1 MEQTS
6 TTSSTPTMQ
15 PDQFASNTK
24 LQMPYFMNTELIS
37 QMRNTSS
44 QQNLPTVSNF
54 ASNSRTQNQLI
65 SSSSL
70 NNQNGS
76 STSIANCTSLPVQ
89 SQNSINLQL
98 NTQVSQNPT
107 NQNMLVNN
115 LASPNTLA
123 NSNSNNNGTNSPTKN
138 LLVNMNNGTNQQ
150 TPLQFLNNNNFL
162 QFQIQQLQNQQQ
174 LNAALNQ
181 QNNLIGL
188 PIQNVQQNQNPQ
200 QQFMLLNMMENIQQ
214 QQQLQQMEQFNNLSN
229 LHLMAA
235 QLQSLPSIKI
245 PSCQK
250 HQHKAEPGLKFLCTS
265 PNCSYQWQLLCQN
278 CLIEHTGHEII
289 DARVFLNQV
298 KGKVTENIAATSNQ
312 FNTIENLFNQN
323 IQSLEGMQEHI
334 NNLLDT
340 LKSLQRAYFMMKLT
354 SNNDTTYLINVLK
367 EIEEP
372 SSCLNEKQLN
382 ERISSISKISQ
393 NIRQVKME
401 SFSQLISINNMSA
414 KVVNDAKQQI
424 INTQGL
430 AANLQETFS
439 HRMIGSEMK
448 ELEKKHQ
455 EEKTLEH
462 FSKLFH
468 LIKGHA
474 KKRDVI
480 NFLTWEPQTKELK
493 YSKDIKDKH
502 GEHFYVSFSLK
513 LKNIENMEN
522 KDIDENFI
530 NKIVKVVEE
539 KAPEIQNKKNV
550 ERKKIDP
557 NGKKR
562 KYCRFNPRI
571 EIDVSLNCSAYK
583 NIKIE

>member
-6 TTSSTPTMQ
+6 TTSSTSTMQ

-24 LQMPYFMNTELIS
+24 LQMPSYFMNTELIT
-37 QMRNTSS
+37 QMRNSSS
-44 QQNLPTVSNF
+44 QQNLPTVSNC
-54 ASNSRTQNQLI
+54 ASNSRTQKQLI

-76 STSIANCTSLPVQ
+76 STSIANSASLPIQ

-98 NTQVSQNPT
+98 NTQVPQNPT
-107 NQNMLVNN
+107 NQNIQANN

-123 NSNSNNNGTNSPTKN
+123 NSSNYNNGTSSPTKN
-138 LLVNMNNGTNQQ
+138 LLVNMNNGANNQ
-150 TPLQFLNNNNFL
+150 TPLQFLSNTNFL
-162 QFQIQQLQNQQQ
+162 QFQIQQLQNQQ
-174 LNAALNQ
+174 LNATLNQ
-181 QNNLIGL
+181 QNNLVGL
-188 PIQNVQQNQNPQ
+188 PMQNVQQNQNQQ
-200 QQFMLLNMMENIQQ
+200 QQFMLLNMMESIQQ

-229 LHLMAA
+229 LHLMAT
-235 QLQSLPSIKI
+235 QLQSLSSIKI

-250 HQHKAEPGLKFLCTS
+250 HQRKAEPGLKFLCTS
-265 PNCSYQWQLLCQN
+265 PNCTYQWQLLCQN
-278 CLIEHTGHEII
+278 CLVEHTGHEII

-298 KGKVTENIAATSNQ
+298 KGKVTESIAATSNQ
-312 FNTIENLFNQN
+312 FNTIENIFNQN
-323 IQSLEGMQEHI
+323 IQGLEGMQEYI

-372 SSCLNEKQLN
+372 TSCLNEKQLN

-401 SFSQLISINNMSA
+401 SFSQLISINNMA
-414 KVVNDAKQQI
+414 AQVVNDAKQQI

-539 KAPEIQNKKNV
+539 KAPEIQNKKNA